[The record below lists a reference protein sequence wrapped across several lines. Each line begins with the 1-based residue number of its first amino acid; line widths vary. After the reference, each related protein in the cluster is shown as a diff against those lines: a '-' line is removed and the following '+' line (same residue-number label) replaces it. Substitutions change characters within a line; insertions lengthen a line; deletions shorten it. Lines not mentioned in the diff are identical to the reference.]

1 MIRKFVAQDL
11 DAVRDILVKS
21 AVFSTEEIMVALE
34 VIEAYLGDQ
43 KQQDYDLYT
52 AVDDQERIVGY
63 VCIGP
68 TPISYGTFDLYW
80 IVVHPGSHG
89 KGIGRDLLIF
99 AENLVKSRGGRLM
112 VAETSSLPRYEKAR
126 RFYEANQYSVLARIK
141 EYYNV
146 GDDLV
151 IYGKYFR

>member
-21 AVFSTEEIMVALE
+21 AVFSNEEIVVALE
-34 VIEAYLGDQ
+34 VIEVYLGDP

-52 AVDDQERIVGY
+52 AIDDKERVVGY
-63 VCIGP
+63 LCIGP
-68 TPISYGTFDLYW
+68 TPISHGTFDLYW
-80 IVVHPGSHG
+80 IVVHPDSHG
-89 KGIGRDLLIF
+89 RGIGRELLMY
-99 AENLVKSRGGRLM
+99 AESLVKSGQGRLV

-126 RFYEANQYSVLARIK
+126 RFYEANDYNVLARIK
-141 EYYNV
+141 DYYNV

-151 IYGKYFR
+151 IYGKYF